1 VSIFL
6 KTALTTITATV
17 LSVAATASHADVLL
31 TFDVNNVTQNDC
43 TGAMQP
49 TCINSTANGFTES
62 MRIAAMPLISSD
74 SSFGTMM
81 QTSATYDFPY
91 SRSGTPFTAGLS
103 SRVSNPINGGQA
115 YTQVDSSFDN
125 SAGSGSSDAQ
135 IYSDVTSDITD
146 LQGIRTQQE
155 YKLDYNMLANF
166 AVALSYSN
174 LVSDSLYQ
182 FFDRYVGT
190 MTGSFDELGTTSSL
204 DPIGLGLAPYAFTE
218 YQGDATLVG
227 VQNVPEP
234 GVLALFLAAFA
245 GMAVTMRARKSG
257 SNRV

>member
-1 VSIFL
+1 MSIFL
-6 KTALTTITATV
+6 KTALTTITATI

-31 TFDVNNVTQNDC
+31 TFNVNNVTQNDC

-49 TCINSTANGFTES
+49 TCTVSTASGFTES
-62 MRIAAMPLISSD
+62 MRIAAMPLTTSD
-74 SSFGTMM
+74 SSGGTLM
-81 QTSATYDFPY
+81 QTGAFYNFPY
-91 SRSGTPFTAGLS
+91 LLSGTAYTAGLS
-103 SRVSNPINGGQA
+103 SRVSNPITAGQA
-115 YTQVDSSFDN
+115 FTQVDSTFDN
-125 SAGSGSSDAQ
+125 SAGSGSSDAL
-135 IYSDVTSDITD
+135 ITSDVTSDITN

-155 YKLDYNMLANF
+155 YKLNYNLLANF

-204 DPIGLGLAPYAFTE
+204 DPVGLGLTPYAFTE
-218 YQGDATLVG
+218 YQGNAKLID

-234 GVLALFLAAFA
+234 GVLALFLAAIA
-245 GMAVTMRARKSG
+245 GMAMTMRLRKSG